1 MATNAANRTNI
12 FSFIP
17 KSISSEVFLV
27 WLINYLDSDCKYG
40 QYKQSFFDNLLLKRD
55 DKGKLVSEISINR
68 QSNNMETVLSFHFN
82 GTDERHDILLLFVD
96 KESNMVRPEQLDRYK
111 WIYPNCYRFFYYKLG
126 YINSQE
132 KKEVSQAKYEVINA
146 DMMSST
152 LEKMIDLHPL
162 IKMYYD
168 YITCTF
174 VDAINSYYERIFVK
188 HDYDILES
196 ADAQKYLCDAIV
208 EKMTEQNVSYLE
220 IRNGSSYGR
229 PWTQIDFVRK
239 EYGYS
244 ERLFWRVDIR
254 SGKYYVRLNQYA
266 EPSEKEVDYKM
277 KRLEVL
283 RNEATNIVGT
293 MPDLHVG
300 KVENKAIKESE
311 VLIFF
316 LEDNNLERLLEAI
329 PKISRH
335 MIDAFQRLG

>member
-1 MATNAANRTNI
+1 METKTNI
-12 FSFIP
+12 FFHAPKELTTDAFI
-17 KSISSEVFLV
+17 V
-27 WLINYLDSDCKYG
+27 WLIYFLDSDEENKE
-40 QYKQSFFDNLLLKRD
+40 YKQAFFDSLILKKKDHGRSIGSIELKRQ
-55 DKGKLVSEISINR
+55 E
-68 QSNNMETVLSFHFN
+68 NNVDVLLTFRFEDNGEEQTVLF
-82 GTDERHDILLLFVD
+82 ED
-96 KESNMVRPEQLDRYK
+96 KTWSMPHSGQLARYK
-111 WIYPNCYRFFYYKLG
+111 EIYPNCYRFFYYKLG

>member
-1 MATNAANRTNI
+1 METKTNI
-12 FSFIP
+12 FFHAPKELTTDAFI
-17 KSISSEVFLV
+17 V
-27 WLINYLDSDCKYG
+27 WLIYFLDSDEENKE
-40 QYKQSFFDNLLLKRD
+40 YKQAFFDSLILKKEDHGRSIGSIELKRQ
-55 DKGKLVSEISINR
+55 E
-68 QSNNMETVLSFHFN
+68 NNVDVLLTFRFEDNGEEQTVLF
-82 GTDERHDILLLFVD
+82 ED
-96 KESNMVRPEQLDRYK
+96 KTWSMPHSGQLARYK
-111 WIYPNCYRFFYYKLG
+111 EIYPNCYRFFYYKLG

-300 KVENKAIKESE
+300 KVENRAVKESE